1 MKQYE
6 DFANLLIN
14 PDGSTPIYNCLLNIN
29 NAKKN
34 INYKIALGQ
43 IDASDKKIASN
54 L

>member
-14 PDGSTPIYNCLLNIN
+14 SDGSAPIYNYLLNIN

-34 INYKIALGQ
+34 INYKILETF
-43 IDASDKKIASN
+43 K
-54 L
+54 